1 MLLDK
6 TFTTSRYTLKQ
17 IYEPK
22 ARTIYKL
29 PYFPDRIIH
38 HAVMQVIQPIWD
50 RVFIRDLYSAIPGKG
65 LHHGSYRLR
74 DFLRDRENTQY
85 CLKFDISKFYPSIN
99 HDILLNLIRKKIKCP
114 DTLWLLEDVIRSPGG
129 STNIPIGNYLSQ
141 YFGNIYLNEF
151 DHWIKE
157 AKGQKYYIRYCDDGV
172 ILHKDLAFLKGL
184 QVEIE
189 DYMRDNLELSM
200 NPKTRILQ
208 VDSQGID
215 FLGYRH
221 FRNYTLLRKSSAK
234 KFKKKISDI
243 QKHHN
248 SMDPLHVLSSIM
260 SYIGWL
266 QHCNSHN
273 LVRKYIL
280 QNTELRVAA
289 ESAAR
294 TAGVS
299 NSLLKYISRCL
310 DDCNGD
316 KHGNK
321 IS

>member
-6 TFTTSRYTLKQ
+6 SFTTSPYVTKE

-22 ARTIYKL
+22 NRTIYKL

-74 DFLRDRENTQY
+74 QFLTDRENTQY
-85 CLKFDISKFYPSIN
+85 CLKFDISKFYPSIT

-157 AKGQKYYIRYCDDGV
+157 TKGQKYYVRYCDDGV
-172 ILHKDLAFLKGL
+172 ILHKNLAFLKGL

-189 DYMRDNLELSM
+189 DYMRSLELSM
-200 NPKTRILQ
+200 NPKTRILK

-234 KFKKKISDI
+234 KFKKKVLDI
-243 QKHHN
+243 QKHHG
-248 SMDPLHVLSSIM
+248 SMGPQHVLSSIM

-280 QNTELRVAA
+280 QNPELQVAA

-294 TAGVS
+294 RAGVS
-299 NSLLKYISRCL
+299 NPLLKFISRYHEGV
-310 DDCNGD
+310 N
-316 KHGNK
+316 HGSE
-321 IS
+321 ISKVNN